1 MTEIFTIFA
10 LFYLIF
16 LIVMI
21 GLGIWG
27 FIYFIRLASRGI
39 KALDIYIDEKSNK
52 KSNDYYDGD
61 NKSEY

>member
-10 LFYLIF
+10 LVFLIF

-27 FIYFIRLASRGI
+27 FIYFVRLANRGI
-39 KALDIYIDEKSNK
+39 KALDIYINEKSNK
-52 KSNDYYDGD
+52 KSDDYYIDGD
-61 NKSEY
+61 NN